1 MIRVRLLRRWIAPAA
16 VAVAA
21 LGVAACA
28 KPGTTTTKPTGSN
41 SATANI
47 GASLYP
53 PAVAAVVGTQSAG
66 PEPIVASHGLVQFDE
81 TITLSAEVDGK
92 LELVATPIEDAVKLN
107 LPAAKDADRL
117 IGHPRKADWK
127 HVRIVDG
134 DVVKQGQVLA
144 SLDNS
149 QAALDK
155 DALVA
160 STDAAKKALD
170 QSEASLSEYIAV
182 LEKFDRLPDVSSSFL
197 EKVRYRLEYVQA
209 KVTSARL
216 FQEYVKL
223 KGDLAKA
230 VDRKQRHDILSPFD
244 GKVVRVLR
252 PRGVVVRAGEPIL
265 EVQSTGRFRIE
276 AKVSQEL
283 ANELENKLPMPVS
296 VEPVRVLRP
305 EPYTA
310 NHRQEVTG
318 MAVFTATTNGKTRP
332 VVVSASA
339 DGTAKVW
346 DATAD
351 VKAQHALP
359 HPTGSSVRCV
369 AAAAKGDSR
378 LVATGDNNGKV
389 RLWDVSDLTQM
400 PTKPVHEFE
409 EAHGQGVGAVAFS
422 ADGQS
427 MATAAGRDVFVWDVG
442 GKKKKYALP
451 TDHRDDVKAVHFTP
465 QCTLVTVCR
474 DKAIRVWTLGSDG
487 ASLLR
492 TIDSR
497 SGAVDVLGVSADG
510 GRVLFDQN
518 AGRIDLVNLTDGN
531 TTGSLLNSGGGQRF
545 SGLALFGPDGKQ
557 VLTGAGDAD
566 AKGELQLWAV
576 SASGRG
582 AEQKRLATPDR
593 TAVTAA
599 AFSPDPAHR
608 FVAVGTQAGS
618 VHFWV
623 LPPADQMGLPGK
635 LVSITRPDQ
644 TTAVL
649 RVEVENPGGKFDGQL
664 QDRGTARLVIDRN
677 AKTLP
682 AGPMPVVPMPPQPR
696 ALAPLV
702 VNPVAGK

>member
-1 MIRVRLLRRWIAPAA
+1 MTRVRTLRRWLAPAA

-21 LGVAACA
+21 LGVAACG
-28 KPGTTTTKPTGSN
+28 KPTVTKPTG
-41 SATANI
+41 TAAAPVNI

-53 PAVAAVVGTQSAG
+53 PAPAAVVVAGSTG
-66 PEPIVASHGLVQFDE
+66 PEPIVASQALVQFDE

-149 QAALDK
+149 QASLEK
-155 DALVA
+155 DSLVESA
-160 STDAAKKALD
+160 SAAKNALA
-170 QSEASLSEYIAV
+170 QSEASLSEYAGMIEKMEKLGPSV
-182 LEKFDRLPDVSSSFL
+182 SELEKI
-197 EKVRYRLEYVQA
+197 RYRLENVQA
-209 KVTSARL
+209 KVTNARL

-223 KGDLAKA
+223 TGDTAKA

-252 PRGVVVRAGEPIL
+252 PRGVVVKAGEPIL
-265 EVQSTGRFRIE
+265 EVQNTGRFRVE
-276 AKVSQEL
+276 AKVSQEV
-283 ANELENKLPMPVS
+283 ATELENRLPLPVS

-310 NHRQEVTG
+310 SHRQEVTG
-318 MAVFTATTNGKTRP
+318 LAVFSWTAGGKTRP

-346 DATAD
+346 DATAET
-351 VKAQHALP
+351 KTQHNLS
-359 HPTGSSVRCV
+359 HPTGSAVRCV
-369 AAAAKGDSR
+369 AAVAKGDSR
-378 LVATGDNNGKV
+378 LVATGDQNGKV
-389 RLWDVSDLTQM
+389 RLWDVSDLSQL
-400 PTKPVHEFE
+400 PTKPAHEFE

-422 ADGQS
+422 ADGQY
-427 MATAAGRDVFVWDVG
+427 MATAAGRDVFVWDVS

-451 TDHRDDVKAVHFTP
+451 ADHRDDVKAVHFTP

-492 TIDSR
+492 TFDHR

-518 AGRIDLVNLTDGN
+518 AGKIDLVNLADQN
-531 TTGSLLNSGGGQRF
+531 VTGSLLNTGGGQRF

-566 AKGELQLWAV
+566 AKGELQLWSL
-576 SASGRG
+576 SATGRG

-593 TAVTAA
+593 TAVSCA

-608 FVAVGTQAGS
+608 FVAVGTQTGG
-618 VHFWV
+618 VHFWT
-623 LPPADQMGLPGK
+623 LPPADQLALPGK

-664 QDRGTARLVIDRN
+664 QDRGTARLVIDRT

-682 AGPMPVVPMPPQPR
+682 PGPMPVLPLPPQPK
-696 ALAPLV
+696 AVAPLV